1 MKLAKI
7 SSSCRF
13 ELGEIRMLEDPKVLI
28 VDDDSETRKLLQAI
42 LTSYEMEVTLCENA
56 TEALLSVMGGT
67 YDYIIIDYRMPGM
80 NGIELV
86 RRLREILPPMTVII
100 GMSSEDISRQFLL
113 AGANDFVLKPF
124 VPYNVAMMIDGR
136 DMLL

>member
-7 SSSCRF
+7 SSSCSS

-67 YDYIIIDYRMPGM
+67 YDYIIIDYRIPGM